1 MSVRLPA
8 FSGLT
13 AFYAAVRHG
22 TLTGA
27 ARELNV
33 SQPAISRRIAALEE
47 DLGCSLF
54 DRSRKPVQLTQ
65 QGRDLAHVLRGS
77 FGQIENVVER
87 IRQGQDKGVVTVS
100 APSGLVGAWLIPKLA
115 ELEAAFPEVT
125 IRIISQEYG
134 DPERPGDVSVR
145 FGLPDA
151 GVAGEALILGN
162 GVFPVASPLYLQRCG
177 IEADVDTFDGMTL
190 LTMESSRRHWHDWPS
205 WFQAQGLEV
214 PRDVRLLDFNSYA
227 MVVNAALAAQG
238 VCLCWSGLLADFL
251 ESGAMVRLGQAQA
264 HSARGYYVAA
274 RDGLAARAEVRAVAD
289 WITRRGADGDGA

>member
-8 FSGLT
+8 FSGLI

-27 ARELNV
+27 AQELNV

-47 DLGCSLF
+47 DLGCHLF

-77 FGQIENVVER
+77 LGQIETVVDR
-87 IRQGQDKGVVTVS
+87 LRRARGHDVVTIS
-100 APSGLVGAWLIPKLA
+100 APSGFVGSWLIPKLA

-134 DPERPGDVSVR
+134 DPERSGDISVR

-151 GVAGEALILGN
+151 GVAGEGRILGD
-162 GVFPVASPLYLQRCG
+162 GVFPVCSPLYLQRLG
-177 IEADVDTFDGMTL
+177 MAPEALEFQRMTL

-205 WFQAQGLEV
+205 WFRAVG
-214 PRDVRLLDFNSYA
+214 RDMPAKARLLDFNSYA
-227 MVVNAALAAQG
+227 MVVNAGLAAQG
-238 VCLCWSGLLADFL
+238 VCLCWSGLLEEYL
-251 ESGAMVRLGQAQA
+251 ETGAMLRLGEAETR
-264 HSARGYYVAA
+264 SERGYFLST
-274 RDGLAARAEVRAVAD
+274 REGLASRSEVRAVRD
-289 WITRRGADGDGA
+289 WVLERGTMV